1 MVLAVVQIGIV
12 MWALRSYNAGTA
24 AFCAEAAMLVHASI
38 EKYIKLLVKACKG
51 WIAWLVQRAM
61 PSVFDDI
68 SKVCQTSFD
77 LGLACCAAEL
87 HHVME
92 LLAVCCKGSG
102 CLHF

>member
-1 MVLAVVQIGIV
+1 MQIGIV

-24 AFCAEAAMLVHASI
+24 AFCAEAAMLVHASV
-38 EKYIKLLVKACKG
+38 ENTSSSSSKPARDGLHGWCK
-51 WIAWLVQRAM
+51 RAM